1 MQTKKRAKPVKFD
14 GKKKVKKDA
23 SLDKSE
29 QAEETAEIVK
39 ITETVE
45 TPEADPIENEEVTDD
60 LTHLEH
66 DDLNKNLSKAS
77 SPESEKETEP
87 EPEEFFSRPPDK
99 YENKKSMLPYFF
111 LVSFIA
117 FLLGLA
123 LAGFWGVSGGLY
135 ADLWNFPFLGE
146 AGRGNHFMWNSGM
159 ELVGLSPWF
168 RFSRPTYQD
177 FFRVPNLTALFLF
190 LVIYPLGIY
199 AGFRLGDRHG

>member
-1 MQTKKRAKPVKFD
+1 MDLMPARQ
-14 GKKKVKKDA
+14 A
-23 SLDKSE
+23 S
-29 QAEETAEIVK
+29 
-39 ITETVE
+39 
-45 TPEADPIENEEVTDD
+45 
-60 LTHLEH
+60 
-66 DDLNKNLSKAS
+66 
-77 SPESEKETEP
+77 
-87 EPEEFFSRPPDK
+87 
-99 YENKKSMLPYFF
+99 FF
-111 LVSFIA
+111 LDSVCLLPLSGHLVARISRRYGLSPRL
-117 FLLGLA
+117 LLGLA